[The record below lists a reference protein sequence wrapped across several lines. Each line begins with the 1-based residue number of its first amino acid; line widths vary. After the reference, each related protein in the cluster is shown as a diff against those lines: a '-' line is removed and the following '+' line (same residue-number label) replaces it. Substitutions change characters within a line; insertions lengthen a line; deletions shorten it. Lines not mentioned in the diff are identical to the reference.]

1 MPGGI
6 FASTG
11 WPRPTIADL
20 SVSSLPLAK
29 KLALISDGDDL
40 FAQSPASESSDGSLR
55 RGLKADKVGK
65 AEILSQMKLSNSQKD
80 PSRKPPQKPI
90 QCRQLQ
96 PKQRKAFPS
105 AGPGRPGGPGGARK
119 PVVCSSAS
127 TSASQMASDIRRQL
141 LQLCSQAGVAP
152 PPLQCE
158 VEPVKVTESQKP
170 AQPRQMNSLFKD
182 VRQKRPDVATQL
194 RRATMARAQ
203 VFRELQR
210 RSRSVQTAQMGTVP
224 EMCIKM
230 GPEPLIPKS
239 VQLDGYY
246 WQPAKSSVR
255 LEPEAPRE
263 PDFPKNLVPNGQI
276 FNTFEDEIVV
286 LQHSGDAFDMSGESS
301 GMSRQDRQKQQAP
314 ASLAVFDGPTPHE
327 MRKSFNL
334 EEHQEASPEAPI
346 SEIPEGFVSHSCLHS
361 QDKYPSSSLR
371 QWKTGTNKGLIQ
383 SAEGVDRTAAAD
395 SYDLTVFQAL
405 CRKMGQD
412 PDFQYPQP
420 QPQEVESLEESEDK
434 EDATWRGPQKMLE
447 SLATPESRKTFSQS
461 YGGVPLEP
469 AGSYDGNQELVP
481 AAAASPSDQCPSRS
495 SASNIQDSLELWGE
509 ERPLP
514 SDCDDFLAAATPV
527 EPSWDA
533 SESDR
538 EISQE
543 LPPLPPYRPLPCLPD
558 VSEDVGAL
566 KGPSRLAPK
575 QLEEQFYSSLQILDS
590 VQEHLA
596 QVDQLSQQRVL
607 HRQHTSQYDACR

>member
-1 MPGGI
+1 M
-6 FASTG
+6 
-11 WPRPTIADL
+11 
-20 SVSSLPLAK
+20 SSLPLAK
-29 KLALISDGDDL
+29 KLALISDGNDDL
-40 FAQSPASESSDGSLR
+40 FAQSPASESSEGSLR

-65 AEILSQMKLSNSQKD
+65 AEILSQMNLSSQKD
-80 PSRKPPQKPI
+80 PSRKPQKPI

-96 PKQRKAFPS
+96 PKQRKAFAS
-105 AGPGRPGGPGGARK
+105 GPGRPGGLGGVRK

-127 TSASQMASDIRRQL
+127 TSASQMASEIRRQL

-170 AQPRQMNSLFKD
+170 AQPRRMNSLFKD

-230 GPEPLIPKS
+230 GPEPLLPKS

-246 WQPAKSSVR
+246 WQPAAKRSVH
-255 LEPEAPRE
+255 LEPEAPRDQT
-263 PDFPKNLVPNGQI
+263 DFPLVPHGHI

-286 LQHSGDAFDMSGESS
+286 SQHSGDAFDMSGECS
-301 GMSRQDRQKQQAP
+301 GMSRQDRQRQQAP

-327 MRKSFNL
+327 TRKLLNF

-346 SEIPEGFVSHSCLHS
+346 SQIPEGFVSSHSCLHAH
-361 QDKYPSSSLR
+361 DKCPSSSLR
-371 QWKTGTNKGLIQ
+371 QWKTWANKGLIQ

-395 SYDLTVFQAL
+395 PYDLTVFQAL

-412 PDFQYPQP
+412 PDFQYLQP
-420 QPQEVESLEESEDK
+420 RPEVESLEKSEDK
-434 EDATWRGPQKMLE
+434 EDAAWRGPQKMVE
-447 SLATPESRKTFSQS
+447 GLATPESRKTSSQS
-461 YGGVPLEP
+461 CGGVPLEP
-469 AGSYDGNQELVP
+469 AGSYDGNQELIP
-481 AAAASPSDQCPSRS
+481 AASLAESPSDQCPSRS
-495 SASNIQDSLELWGE
+495 SASIQDPLELGE
-509 ERPLP
+509 ERPLA
-514 SDCDDFLAAATPV
+514 SDCDDLAAATPV

-533 SESDR
+533 SDSER

-543 LPPLPPYRPLPCLPD
+543 LPPLPPYRPLPCLRD

-566 KGPSRLAPK
+566 KGPSRMAPK

-596 QVDQLSQQRVL
+596 QVDHLYQQRAL